1 MRRGTLALGS
11 LLPVLACVGC
21 LSLTPAERRALET
34 AERAGYTLESPP
46 AGFNPP
52 VDGTAAAG
60 LNALPGIGN
69 FYLAT
74 RGGGG
79 TQWFLGAG
87 NLLLWPFSPVWSVY
101 EGYADAETLNRRAL
115 AKFWEAHPGLPRV
128 NQAAVAPSRPA
139 IQRPAEERPAENRT
153 AADSGRNSGRR
164 SASAPVRSP
173 KPEQPERPPFD
184 IVSSEPYKDGRAVYR
199 VTILDPSKTAFDIE
213 RLVRPDIERI
223 VRDAFASGNPDIAP
237 ESIRVSVV
245 PDFGSD
251 RTIRFTAVAFS
262 AELSSDGWTYSS
274 ETRRGTVQLH
284 VGGRV
289 DARTARLWA
298 RQNIASIVRD
308 KNVALSADEETPPP
322 GAAFQSLSE
331 SLDKGILTIE
341 FAVVD

>member
-1 MRRGTLALGS
+1 MRRGTHALGL
-11 LLPVLACVGC
+11 LLPALACAGC
-21 LSLTPAERRALET
+21 LSLTPAERQALES
-34 AERAGYTLESPP
+34 AERAGYSLEFPP
-46 AGFNPP
+46 TDFNPP
-52 VDGTAAAG
+52 VDGTTAAG
-60 LNALPGIGN
+60 LNGLPGIGN

-79 TQWFLGAG
+79 IQWLLGAG
-87 NLLLWPFSPVWSVY
+87 NLLLWPFSPIWSVY

-115 AKFWEAHPGLPRV
+115 AKFWEAHPGLPRKNLV
-128 NQAAVAPSRPA
+128 PAAPEITARKH
-139 IQRPAEERPAENRT
+139 PAEERPAEKRT
-153 AADSGRNSGRR
+153 TAESGRESGRR
-164 SASAPVRSP
+164 TAPAPVKPP
-173 KPEQPERPPFD
+173 KPERPPFD
-184 IVSSEPYKDGRAVYR
+184 IVSTEPYKDGRAVYR
-199 VTILDPSKTAFDIE
+199 VSILDPSKTAFEIE

-223 VRDAFASGNPDIAP
+223 VRDAFASGNPDIPP

-251 RTIRFTAVAFS
+251 RTILFTAVAFS
-262 AELSSDGWTYSS
+262 AELASDGWTYSS

-298 RQNIASIVRD
+298 RHNIASIVRD
-308 KNVALSADEETPPP
+308 KNAALSPDEETPPL